1 MGRWQSRQGGA
12 AVADAKTRTSESIT
26 KAKAELDR
34 ALAELDSIRAFDPA
48 VVGLVAHALSNYIT
62 VTTATVEMLQLTLRE
77 YPDPDVAVWLDG
89 IGHAANLMQHSVG
102 RLVAVTAP
110 HDFPLKPDYVNL
122 ALLMKRACE
131 YYRRRADA
139 HGVAI
144 AIETLGAIPLV
155 WGDRVALAVVAN
167 NLLSNAIHVSPP
179 GSTIRVRM
187 VKEPGH
193 VACTISDSGPGLTKA
208 DQARLFERASP
219 SEPEVLATPGSG
231 YEFATAREFIRRLDG
246 ELWCQ
251 SKPGCGASF
260 SFRLPALD
268 E

>member
-1 MGRWQSRQGGA
+1 MP
-12 AVADAKTRTSESIT
+12 DAKTRTSESIT
-26 KAKAELDR
+26 KARAELDR

-62 VTTATVEMLQLTLRE
+62 VTTATVEMLQLTLRD

-89 IGHAANLMQHSVG
+89 IAHAANLMQHSVG
-102 RLVAVTAP
+102 RLVAVAAP
-110 HDFPLKPDYVNL
+110 RDFPLKPDYVNL
-122 ALLMKRACE
+122 ALLVQRAVE
-131 YYRRRADA
+131 YYRRRAEP

-144 AIETLGAIPLV
+144 AVETVGAIPLV

-167 NLLSNAIHVSPP
+167 NLLSNAVHVSPS
-179 GSTIRVRM
+179 GTTVRVRL

-193 VACTISDSGPGLTKA
+193 VACTISDAGPGLTQDA
-208 DQARLFERASP
+208 QARLFDRPLP
-219 SEPEVLATPGSG
+219 SEPETPTTPGSG
-231 YEFATAREFIRRLDG
+231 FGFAIAREFIRRLDG
-246 ELWCQ
+246 ELWLQ
-251 SKPGCGASF
+251 SEPGHGASF